1 MLKSPLEK
9 ISEREA
15 AIGNNKQVQQVFL
28 LGWIGP
34 GPDWSGLLCLAGLV
48 CAGTR
53 AGTGSGLEGRG
64 GGYWDR
70 ERSGLM
76 AQIYDGRDDLID

>member
-15 AIGNNKQVQQVFL
+15 AIGNNKCNRFFC
-28 LGWIGP
+28 LGGLGP
-34 GPDWSGLLCLAGLV
+34 GRTGLV
-48 CAGTR
+48 CSVWLDWSALGQE
-53 AGTGSGLEGRG
+53 LGRDLDWKGGG

>member
-15 AIGNNKQVQQVFL
+15 AIGNNKQVQQVFC
-28 LGWIGP
+28 LGGLGP
-34 GPDWSGLLCLAGLV
+34 GRTGLV
-48 CAGTR
+48 CSVWLDWSALGQE
-53 AGTGSGLEGRG
+53 LGRDLDWKGG